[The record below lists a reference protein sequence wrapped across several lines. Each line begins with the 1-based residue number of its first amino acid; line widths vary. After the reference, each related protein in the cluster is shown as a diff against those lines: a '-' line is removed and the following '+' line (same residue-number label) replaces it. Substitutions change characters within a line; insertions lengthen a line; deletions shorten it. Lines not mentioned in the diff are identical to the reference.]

1 MKPAGTIDMP
11 DGWKTEE
18 EEASRRDVCRVGAP
32 VEILVVDDEPCILH
46 FLAAVFRLPD
56 YEVRM
61 ASNDKLALELAGTQ
75 VFDVA
80 FLDYFLEETTG
91 AEVARRLREMQPN
104 LKIILMSGYIVNDRD
119 AKMEQVGA
127 DAFLSKPFSDNT
139 ARLIVAHLLPR
150 VKQRQSLPAD
160 TANYF

>member
-1 MKPAGTIDMP
+1 MT

-18 EEASRRDVCRVGAP
+18 EASRGDVCRVGVP
-32 VEILVVDDEPCILH
+32 VRILVVDDEPCILH
-46 FLAAVFRLPD
+46 FLAAVFSLPD
-56 YEVRM
+56 YEVTV
-61 ASNDKLALELAGTQ
+61 ASNDQLALKLGGTQ

-91 AEVARRLREMQPN
+91 VEVARRLREAQPH

-119 AKMEQVGA
+119 AKMEQAGA
-127 DAFLSKPFSDNT
+127 DAFLSKPFSDHT

-150 VKQRQSLPAD
+150 ARQRQSLPAD